1 MDALILDSNRNI
13 ATLSIITL
21 LKTGTE
27 TNLEKLMKQITMFL
41 GEIGDELK
49 ITIINEMKNMCLKS
63 NKKHAIVLSFLNKA
77 LKVDGVGY
85 DFKRTIIDT
94 IISIIE
100 LNLNPETGDKNI
112 KEQGIKEL
120 CDFIED
126 CEFTLLLQ
134 QILYFL
140 GKFKI

>member
-1 MDALILDSNRNI
+1 
-13 ATLSIITL
+13 
-21 LKTGTE
+21 
-27 TNLEKLMKQITMFL
+27 
-41 GEIGDELK
+41 
-49 ITIINEMKNMCLKS
+49 
-63 NKKHAIVLSFLNKA
+63 
-77 LKVDGVGY
+77 
-85 DFKRTIIDT
+85 
-94 IISIIE
+94 